1 MKQDTSRA
9 VDSDTSIDKESS
21 MVKTEKKS
29 WFITE
34 EAMERNRNNPRYI
47 YLMRM
52 IIGFILL
59 LALISNIISVLQ
71 NLNPAMKFDRE
82 R

>member
-1 MKQDTSRA
+1 VKQDTSRA

-34 EAMERNRNNPRYI
+34 EAMERHRKNPRYI

-59 LALISNIISVLQ
+59 LALMSNIISVLQ
-71 NLNPAMKFDRE
+71 TLNPAMKFDRE